1 LPNDIAVILLLFGAV
16 TLGLHVEW
24 RRHSRRLAAVP
35 LRIHVNGTRGKSSVT
50 RLIAAI
56 LREHGISTLA
66 KTTGSAA
73 RLIFP
78 SGAERPVPRNGAPN
92 LREMIWAT
100 KQAVAAGAKAVV
112 FECMAVNPDLQWVAE
127 HRILK
132 PTITVVT
139 NARLDHT
146 DVQGTSPEQIA
157 VRFPVRAGG
166 TLVTADPIVA
176 TLLEGKVRATGGA
189 IHLADRTLEPSVAAG
204 MPYLEQPENVALA
217 LAVADLLGIP
227 RAVALRGLHRCAP
240 DPGVASVMDFE
251 DDLGRWTLVNLFAA
265 NDPQSTFL
273 ALSSIEAR
281 FPDVRHPIVL
291 FASRADR
298 TARSAEFAAAL
309 VAEQDRFSQLVIW
322 GEKTRAM
329 ARKARAG
336 GLTAQRVVD
345 AGSIE
350 PEALTRLL
358 VGRMDGRRAVVGIGN
373 IIGPAGRWLQHLEGM
388 SV

>member
-1 LPNDIAVILLLFGAV
+1 LSDIAVILVLLTAV
-16 TLGLHVEW
+16 TVGLHVEW
-24 RRHSRRLAAVP
+24 RRHRRRLAAVP

-73 RLIFP
+73 RLILP
-78 SGAERPVPRNGAPN
+78 GGAERPVPRNGAPN

-100 KQAVAAGAKAVV
+100 KQAVARDARAVV

-132 PTITVVT
+132 PTVTVVT

-146 DVQGTSPEQIA
+146 DVQGASQEQIA
-157 VRFPVRAGG
+157 ARFPVRRGG

-176 TLLEGKVRATGGA
+176 TMLERKVLAAGGS
-189 IHLADRTLEPSVAAG
+189 IHLVERALEPDVVAG
-204 MPYLEQPENVALA
+204 MAYLEHPENVALA
-217 LAVADLLGIP
+217 LAVANLLGVP
-227 RAVALRGLHRCAP
+227 RPVALRGLFSCTP
-240 DPGVASVMDFE
+240 DPGAASVMDFQ

-265 NDPQSTFL
+265 NDPQSTFM

-281 FPDVRHPIVL
+281 YPDIRQPTVL

-298 TARSAEFAAAL
+298 TARSAEFAGAF
-309 VAEQDRFSQLVIW
+309 VAEQNRFSQLVIW
-322 GEKTRAM
+322 GEKTQAM

-336 GLTAQRVVD
+336 GLPAHRVVD

-350 PEALTRLL
+350 PQALTRLL
-358 VGRMDGRRAVVGIGN
+358 LRSMDGSRAVVGMGN
-373 IIGPAGRWLQHLEGM
+373 IIGPAGRWLEHLE
-388 SV
+388 SKT